1 MSTVELIL
9 IIYLLAVN
17 IIAFLMY
24 GIDKSRARRGK
35 WRISEKTLIGI
46 AVIGGSIGALL
57 GMLVF
62 HHKTKHWYF
71 RFGIPAILL
80 IQGILIWLIFF
91 QKSI

>member
-1 MSTVELIL
+1 
-9 IIYLLAVN
+9 
-17 IIAFLMY
+17 MY

>member
-1 MSTVELIL
+1 M

>member
-1 MSTVELIL
+1 M

-24 GIDKSRARRGK
+24 GIDKSRARQGK